1 MHPQCP
7 HRPTFCVNSNLLA
20 NHRSRF
26 LGLNADLTQNWRIWA
41 KTRSWNDASW
51 CLRGWGGRCGRDGLR
66 IGWRPDCTTS
76 ALAATDNSTHL
87 PYPSQHHPRHTN
99 EDGWMIKMECV
110 CLDITA
116 TFMRKFWA
124 AASLL
129 FFVSTSPT
137 HSALHMIHIFVA
149 FFAHY
154 SEFYFFF
161 LPKCAFWRSKC
172 WVIWVKQTSLAL
184 FSLFFPDTFLTIKSV
199 TILASQWM

>member
-99 EDGWMIKMECV
+99 EDGWMIKMECDV
-110 CLDITA
+110 WI
-116 TFMRKFWA
+116 
-124 AASLL
+124 SQQLL
-129 FFVSTSPT
+129 WENFER
-137 HSALHMIHIFVA
+137 LRL
-149 FFAHY
+149 Y
-154 SEFYFFF
+154 
-161 LPKCAFWRSKC
+161 
-172 WVIWVKQTSLAL
+172 
-184 FSLFFPDTFLTIKSV
+184 FSLSQPLQPTLLCIWSIFL
-199 TILASQWM
+199 LPF

>member
-110 CLDITA
+110 MSGYHSNFYEKILSGC
-116 TFMRKFWA
+116 
-124 AASLL
+124 
-129 FFVSTSPT
+129 VSTFRCLNLSNPLCFAYDPYFCCLFCT
-137 HSALHMIHIFVA
+137 LQRILPFFSAQMCLLTVKMQGHMG
-149 FFAHY
+149 
-154 SEFYFFF
+154 
-161 LPKCAFWRSKC
+161 
-172 WVIWVKQTSLAL
+172 QTNKPSL
-184 FSLFFPDTFLTIKSV
+184 V
-199 TILASQWM
+199 

>member
-20 NHRSRF
+20 NHRSRC
-26 LGLNADLTQNWRIWA
+26 LGLNWRIWA

-87 PYPSQHHPRHTN
+87 PYPSQHHPSRTN

-110 CLDITA
+110 MSGYHSNFYEKILSGC
-116 TFMRKFWA
+116 
-124 AASLL
+124 
-129 FFVSTSPT
+129 VSTFLCLNLSNPLCFAYDPYFCCLFCT
-137 HSALHMIHIFVA
+137 LQRILPFFSAQMCLLTVKMMGHMG
-149 FFAHY
+149 
-154 SEFYFFF
+154 
-161 LPKCAFWRSKC
+161 
-172 WVIWVKQTSLAL
+172 QTNKPSL
-184 FSLFFPDTFLTIKSV
+184 V
-199 TILASQWM
+199 